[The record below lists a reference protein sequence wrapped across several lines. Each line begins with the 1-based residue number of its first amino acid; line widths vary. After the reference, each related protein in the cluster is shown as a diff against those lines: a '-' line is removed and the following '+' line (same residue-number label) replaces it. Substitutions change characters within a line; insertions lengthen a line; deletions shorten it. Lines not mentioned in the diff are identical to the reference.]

1 MSVSLLPSIIPEFL
15 IQGVPASGGLLYTYA
30 AGTTTK
36 LATYTDSTGSTP
48 QTNPIVLNARGE
60 PQNTL
65 GNSVGLWL
73 TNSTAYKFVLS
84 PSTDTDPP
92 TNAIWTIDNIPAG
105 QLTGTSY
112 TASGTNA
119 IALTPTNNTPTPVA
133 YANYNTYVFAAPAT
147 STGPVTIQVGSL
159 GYLNAYI
166 NGVQATT
173 GQIQSGEVVI
183 AVYNSALNS
192 GAGGFALY
200 LSVNPQ
206 QLLYGADTGSAN
218 AYVVNPTNVL
228 SALTTGQIITFIAT
242 NANTTASTLNV
253 SGLGAKA
260 IVNQAGAA
268 LIANQILA
276 GSTCICVYN
285 GTSWVMSNTGST
297 GYLNAPTVT
306 NGLTVDSFAGA
317 GLATNAQA
325 KASSGSV
332 VLTPS
337 SIAGNVTTGA
347 NGSIALPG
355 GYIEKWTAI
364 SGTINTNSSYTWPVA
379 FPTAVDNV
387 QISFTAASV
396 FSPSL
401 NYIITINSAS
411 TNASTVAWLWQT
423 SNGGTNGSGSSTTIY
438 IRALGH

>member
-1 MSVSLLPSIIPEFL
+1 M
-15 IQGVPASGGLLYTYA
+15 
-30 AGTTTK
+30 
-36 LATYTDSTGSTP
+36 
-48 QTNPIVLNARGE
+48 
-60 PQNTL
+60 TL
-65 GNSVGLWL
+65 
-73 TNSTAYKFVLS
+73 
-84 PSTDTDPP
+84 
-92 TNAIWTIDNIPAG
+92 
-105 QLTGTSY
+105 
-112 TASGTNA
+112 
-119 IALTPTNNTPTPVA
+119 
-133 YANYNTYVFAAPAT
+133 
-147 STGPVTIQVGSL
+147 QVGSL

-173 GQIQSGEVVI
+173 GQIQSGEIII

-200 LSVNPQ
+200 LSINPQ
-206 QLLYGADTGSAN
+206 QLLYGADTGAAN

-228 SALTTGQIITFIAT
+228 SALTTGQIITFIAA
-242 NANTTASTLNV
+242 NANTTAATLNV

-276 GSTCICVYN
+276 NSTCICVYN

-337 SIAGNVTTGA
+337 SIAGNVTTGS
-347 NGSIALPG
+347 NGSISLPG
-355 GYIEKWTAI
+355 GYIEKWTAV
-364 SGTINTNSSYTWPVA
+364 SGNINTNGSYTWPVA
-379 FPTAVDNV
+379 FPTACDNV

-401 NYIITINSAS
+401 NYIITVNSAS
-411 TNASTVAWLWQT
+411 TSASQVAWFWQV
-423 SNGGTNGSGSSTTIY
+423 NGGTNGSGSATTIY

>member
-92 TNAIWTIDNIPAG
+92 TNAIWTIDNITAG

-112 TASGTNA
+112 AAAGTNA
-119 IALTPTNNTPTPVA
+119 IALTPGTNTPSPTS
-133 YANYNTYVFAAPAT
+133 YSNYNTYVFAAPAT
-147 STGPVTIQVGSL
+147 STGPVTLQVGSL

-173 GQIQSGEVVI
+173 GQIQSGEIII

-200 LSVNPQ
+200 LSINSQPV
-206 QLLYGADTGSAN
+206 LYGPESGSAN

-228 SALTTGQIITFIAT
+228 SSLTTGQIITFIAT
-242 NANTTASTLNV
+242 AANTTASTLNV
-253 SGLGAKA
+253 SGLGAKN

-276 GSTCICVYN
+276 GSTCVCVYN

-337 SIAGNVTTGA
+337 SIAGNVTTGSS
-347 NGSIALPG
+347 GSISLPG
-355 GYIEKWTAI
+355 GYIEKWTAV
-364 SGTINTNSSYTWPVA
+364 SSNINTNSSYTWPVA
-379 FPTAVDNV
+379 FPTACDNV
-387 QISFTAASV
+387 QISFTAPSV

-401 NYIITINSAS
+401 NYIITVNSAS
-411 TNASTVAWLWQT
+411 TSASQVAWFWQV
-423 SNGGTNGSGSSTTIY
+423 NGGTNGSGTATTIY

>member
-15 IQGVPASGGLLYTYA
+15 IQGVPASGAQLFTYA

-36 LATYTDSTGSTP
+36 LATYTDSTGATP

-92 TNAIWTIDNIPAG
+92 TNAIWTIDNITAG

-147 STGPVTIQVGSL
+147 STGPVTLQVGSL

-173 GQIQSGEVVI
+173 GQIQSGEIII

-200 LSVNPQ
+200 LSINPQ
-206 QLLYGADTGSAN
+206 QLLYGADTGAAN

-228 SALTTGQIITFIAT
+228 SALTTGQIITFIAA
-242 NANTTASTLNV
+242 NANTTAATLNV

-276 GSTCICVYN
+276 GTTCICVYN

-297 GYLNAPTVT
+297 GYLNATTIT
-306 NGLTVDSFAGA
+306 NGLTVDTVAGSAVASAAQTLTGTSTNQLITPAGFAGNKSIGA
-317 GLATNAQA
+317 NGYYKYPGGLIVQWGSTGAITSNGASTVTFPVAFTNLYSLTATKVIASGNVNDSCNLVNVSTTQFQIANGGTAATNAYWFA
-325 KASSGSV
+325 VGS
-332 VLTPS
+332 
-337 SIAGNVTTGA
+337 
-347 NGSIALPG
+347 
-355 GYIEKWTAI
+355 
-364 SGTINTNSSYTWPVA
+364 
-379 FPTAVDNV
+379 
-387 QISFTAASV
+387 
-396 FSPSL
+396 
-401 NYIITINSAS
+401 
-411 TNASTVAWLWQT
+411 
-423 SNGGTNGSGSSTTIY
+423 
-438 IRALGH
+438 